1 MITNNGITL
10 LGKYLVGQIPSFASH
25 IAIGCGPNTLGSDE
39 SFGDYSAKASLDF
52 EVDRFPII
60 SRTTNVIDGEK
71 QIIFTAEVP
80 SDVRHGITEVGVYPS
95 ESNNIFG
102 SIPSQTIFSF
112 TTNEGWQKS
121 LSSTVT
127 DVEVESD
134 IIDETTQDIDTTAKA
149 FFLASDNA
157 IFRSADRLD
166 RREQPRFLNSSVVVR
181 GDLTA
186 IETATITGAS
196 ASGTSIVYTATNT
209 FAVGDLVN
217 ISGITPSNLNIANA
231 IITARNSTTFT
242 VASTETGAYV
252 SGGTAVFLDTAGDH
266 IIISQPLLPELD
278 SANPFEDELKL
289 VFSVIGQ
296 DLAAST
302 PPTSIRI
309 AIVFYAGSETAR
321 YSYWGTATSNNTR
334 YIYDSNTLDDLTIS
348 SGFAW
353 RDVTSVKIFANA
365 DTSSA
370 TYIALDGFRFENLS
384 SVDDRYSLAG
394 YTKLKLSDVTAAG
407 YPRPIE
413 KAEGSTTYIEFR
425 FALDVS

>member
-39 SFGDYSAKASLDF
+39 NFGDYSAKTSLDF
-52 EVDRFPII
+52 EVDRFPIV

-102 SIPSQTIFSF
+102 SVPSQTIFSF

-134 IIDETTQDIDTTAKA
+134 IIDEATQDIDTTAKA

-186 IETATITGAS
+186 L
-196 ASGTSIVYTATNT
+196 SG
-209 FAVGDLVN
+209 G
-217 ISGITPSNLNIANA
+217 NLN
-231 IITARNSTTFT
+231 
-242 VASTETGAYV
+242 
-252 SGGTAVFLDTAGDH
+252 TAGDH

-278 SANPFEDELKL
+278 AANPYEDELKL

-296 DLAAST
+296 QLEAST
-302 PPTSIRI
+302 PPTSIKI
-309 AIVFYAGSETAR
+309 AVIFYAGSETAQYL
-321 YSYWGTATSNNTR
+321 YSGTATSNNTR
-334 YIYDSNTLDDLTIS
+334 YIYDSKTLDDLTIS

-370 TYIALDGFRFENLS
+370 TYIALDGIRFENLS

-394 YTKLKLSDVTAAG
+394 YTKLKLSDVVAAD